1 MGFWCACGWKW
12 VKQWEVVSA
21 WFQLGLT
28 CPELK
33 ELSHG
38 GWWSSHGSPTTN
50 EVATTR
56 LYTSWKM
63 ANNNSN
69 QPRGGKL
76 GVSPNWAEQ
85 GRSLDGV
92 EVVRSMARVRAG
104 RATRGW
110 FRATSAPFDADS
122 EWERSSRKLSKVVMS
137 SPSSEV
143 VRTAGSDSEQGWRVC
158 RVRMRE
164 KTGKERKYEENN
176 DIFILFFLVIKV
188 V

>member
-1 MGFWCACGWKW
+1 MGFWCPCGWKW

-33 ELSHG
+33 ELRHG

-63 ANNNSN
+63 ANNDSN
-69 QPRGGKL
+69 RPRGGKL
-76 GVSPNWAEQ
+76 GVSPSWAEQ
-85 GRSLDGV
+85 EKSLDGV
-92 EVVRSMARVRAG
+92 EVVRSMARVWAG
-104 RATRGW
+104 RATLGW

-122 EWERSSRKLSKVVMS
+122 ERERSSRKLSKVVMS

-143 VRTAGSDSEQGWRVC
+143 AGIAGSDSEQGWRVC
-158 RVRMRE
+158 RVGWERRRE
-164 KTGKERKYEENN
+164 KKGNMKKIM
-176 DIFILFFLVIKV
+176 IFLFFIFFL
-188 V
+188 